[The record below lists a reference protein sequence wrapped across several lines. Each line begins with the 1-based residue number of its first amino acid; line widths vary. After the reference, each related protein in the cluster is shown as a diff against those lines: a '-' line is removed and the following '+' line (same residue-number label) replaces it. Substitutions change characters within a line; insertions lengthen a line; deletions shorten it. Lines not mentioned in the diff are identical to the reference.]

1 MEWGLIFVTQVA
13 VVFATLYLCAG
24 LLEDTSWFLTGIG
37 LIALG
42 VFISLCVKL
51 FKVSLSNGF
60 TGLGIALVVAIIS
73 FLFFSGA
80 KDEKTGPWD

>member
-1 MEWGLIFVTQVA
+1 MTQVA

-51 FKVSLSNGF
+51 FRVSLGNGF
-60 TGLGIALVVAIIS
+60 TGLGIALVVAAVCFVICAN
-73 FLFFSGA
+73 GR
-80 KDEKTGPWD
+80 DEKMDQWY